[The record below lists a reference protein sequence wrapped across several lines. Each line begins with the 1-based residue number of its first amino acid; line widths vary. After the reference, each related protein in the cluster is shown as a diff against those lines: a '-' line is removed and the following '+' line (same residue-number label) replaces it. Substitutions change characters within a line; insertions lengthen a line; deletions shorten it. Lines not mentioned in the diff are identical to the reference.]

1 MKLKAIAIN
10 PFLILLFNIL
20 IPTLFMFMAA
30 YPLNYVLM
38 AFAAL
43 VLLLEGKIKRT
54 FIFIALYFAISAGNI
69 FFTDVIR
76 IGYIFI
82 FLSIMM
88 QFLPCLMMA
97 TVLFK
102 DYTTAELLS
111 TLERLPLPRSLVV
124 AVIITL
130 RYVPT
135 FKREFVYI
143 KESMRLRGIAF
154 TWKKPIESF
163 KYFIVPQLFRCAA
176 LAEEVT
182 SAGLVKGIDANIKRT
197 SYYGQK
203 FRISDALL
211 TVLLIGGV
219 VWAGLWKI

>member
-154 TWKKPIESF
+154 TWKKPVESF

>member
-1 MKLKAIAIN
+1 MKIKAIKIN
-10 PFLILLFNIL
+10 PSLVLFFNLL

-30 YPLNYVLM
+30 YPLNYILM
-38 AFAAL
+38 VFASL
-43 VLLLEGKIKRT
+43 VLVIGGKLKRT
-54 FIFIALYFAISAGNI
+54 LILIFIYGLLWGGNVLFSTVFSIGSLAI
-69 FFTDVIR
+69 FCV
-76 IGYIFI
+76 
-82 FLSIMM
+82 LMM
-88 QFLPCLMMA
+88 QFMPCVMMA
-97 TVLFK
+97 TILFR

-111 TLERLPLPRSLVV
+111 ALERLPLPRNLVV

-135 FKREFVYI
+135 FKREFGYI

-163 KYFIVPQLFRCAA
+163 RYFIVPQLFRCTV

-182 SAGLVKGIDANIKRT
+182 SAGLVKGIDANIRRS
-197 SYYGQK
+197 SYYEQRFK
-203 FRISDALL
+203 KSDGLL
-211 TVLLIGGV
+211 VILLIIGI

>member
-143 KESMRLRGIAF
+143 KESMRLRGIVF
-154 TWKKPIESF
+154 TWKKPVESF

-211 TVLLIGGV
+211 TVLLIAGV

>member
-111 TLERLPLPRSLVV
+111 TLERLPFPRSLVV

>member
-1 MKLKAIAIN
+1 MKIKAIKIN
-10 PFLILLFNIL
+10 PSLVLFFNIL

-38 AFAAL
+38 VFASL
-43 VLLLEGKIKRT
+43 VLLLSGKIKRT
-54 FIFIALYFAISAGNI
+54 LIFIIIYGLFFGTSI
-69 FFTDVIR
+69 FFMNVFQVGGIV
-76 IGYIFI
+76 I

-97 TVLFK
+97 TILFK
-102 DYTTAELLS
+102 DYTTAEL
-111 TLERLPLPRSLVV
+111 
-124 AVIITL
+124 
-130 RYVPT
+130 VPT
-135 FKREFVYI
+135 FKREFGYI

-163 KYFIVPQLFRCAA
+163 RYFIVPQLFRCTA

-197 SYYGQK
+197 SYYEQK
-203 FRISDALL
+203 FRKSDTFLTILL
-211 TVLLIGGV
+211 VIGII
-219 VWAGLWKI
+219 WAGLWKI

>member
-1 MKLKAIAIN
+1 MKAIAIN

>member
-1 MKLKAIAIN
+1 
-10 PFLILLFNIL
+10 
-20 IPTLFMFMAA
+20 
-30 YPLNYVLM
+30 M

-154 TWKKPIESF
+154 TWKKPVESF

>member
-1 MKLKAIAIN
+1 MKIKAIKIN
-10 PFLILLFNIL
+10 PSLILFFNIL

-38 AFAAL
+38 VFASL
-43 VLLLEGKIKRT
+43 VLLLSGKIKRT
-54 FIFIALYFAISAGNI
+54 LIFIIIYGLFFGTSI
-69 FFTDVIR
+69 FFMNVFQVGGIV
-76 IGYIFI
+76 I

-97 TVLFK
+97 TILFK

-111 TLERLPLPRSLVV
+111 TLEKLPLPRNLVV

-135 FKREFVYI
+135 FKREFGYI

-163 KYFIVPQLFRCAA
+163 RYFIVPQLFRCTA

-197 SYYGQK
+197 SYYEQK
-203 FRISDALL
+203 FRKSDTFLAI
-211 TVLLIGGV
+211 LLIFGIM
-219 VWAGLWKI
+219 WAGLWKI

>member
-124 AVIITL
+124 AIIITL

-163 KYFIVPQLFRCAA
+163 KYFIVPQLFGCAA

>member
-38 AFAAL
+38 VFAAL

-111 TLERLPLPRSLVV
+111 TLERLPLPRSLIV

>member
-1 MKLKAIAIN
+1 MKIKAIKIN
-10 PFLILLFNIL
+10 PSLVLFFNIL

-38 AFAAL
+38 IFALL
-43 VLLLEGKIKRT
+43 VLLLSGKIKRT
-54 FIFIALYFAISAGNI
+54 LIFIIIYGLFFGIST
-69 FFTDVIR
+69 FFMNVFQVGGIV
-76 IGYIFI
+76 I

-97 TVLFK
+97 TILFK

-111 TLERLPLPRSLVV
+111 TLEKLPLPRSLVV

-135 FKREFVYI
+135 FKREFGYI

-163 KYFIVPQLFRCAA
+163 RYFIVPQLFRCTA

-197 SYYGQK
+197 SYYEQK
-203 FRISDALL
+203 FRTSDAFLAI
-211 TVLLIGGV
+211 LLIIGIM
-219 VWAGLWKI
+219 WAGLWKI

>member
-176 LAEEVT
+176 LAEEIT

-211 TVLLIGGV
+211 TVLLI
-219 VWAGLWKI
+219 

>member
-154 TWKKPIESF
+154 TWKKPVESF

-197 SYYGQK
+197 SGQK

>member
-43 VLLLEGKIKRT
+43 LLLLEGKIKRT

-154 TWKKPIESF
+154 TWKKPVESF

>member
-1 MKLKAIAIN
+1 MKIKAIKIN
-10 PFLILLFNIL
+10 PSLVLFFNIL
-20 IPTLFMFMAA
+20 IPTLFVFMAA

-38 AFAAL
+38 VFASL
-43 VLLLEGKIKRT
+43 VLLFSGKFKRT
-54 FIFIALYFAISAGNI
+54 LIFIIIYGLFFGTSI
-69 FFTDVIR
+69 FFMNVFQVGGIV
-76 IGYIFI
+76 I

-88 QFLPCLMMA
+88 QFLSCLMMA
-97 TVLFK
+97 TILFK

-111 TLERLPLPRSLVV
+111 TLEKLPLPRSLVV

-135 FKREFVYI
+135 FKREFGYI

-163 KYFIVPQLFRCAA
+163 RYFIVPQLFRCTA

-197 SYYGQK
+197 SYYEQK
-203 FRISDALL
+203 FRTSDAFLAILL
-211 TVLLIGGV
+211 VIGIM
-219 VWAGLWKI
+219 WAGLWKI

>member
-1 MKLKAIAIN
+1 MKIKAIKIN
-10 PFLILLFNIL
+10 PSLVLFFNIL

-38 AFAAL
+38 VFASL
-43 VLLLEGKIKRT
+43 VLLLSGKIKRT
-54 FIFIALYFAISAGNI
+54 LIFIIIYGLFFGTSI
-69 FFTDVIR
+69 FFMNVFQVGGIV
-76 IGYIFI
+76 I

-97 TVLFK
+97 TILFK

-111 TLERLPLPRSLVV
+111 TLEKLPLPRSLVV

-135 FKREFVYI
+135 FKREFGYI

-163 KYFIVPQLFRCAA
+163 RYFIVPQLFRCTT

-197 SYYGQK
+197 SYYEQK
-203 FRISDALL
+203 FRTSDAFLAI
-211 TVLLIGGV
+211 LLIIGIM
-219 VWAGLWKI
+219 WAGLWKI

>member
-1 MKLKAIAIN
+1 
-10 PFLILLFNIL
+10 
-20 IPTLFMFMAA
+20 MFMAA

>member
-219 VWAGLWKI
+219 VWAGL